1 MHVSAHNNAET
12 SVVTDVNTVKV
23 LNRRDAVA
31 HLGVSARTF
40 ERIEAAG
47 DGPAKTR
54 LSEGRIGYRVS
65 DLETWLDA
73 RRIGAA

>member
-1 MHVSAHNNAET
+1 M
-12 SVVTDVNTVKV
+12 TDINSVKV
-23 LNRRDAVA
+23 LNRRDAIQ
-31 HLGVSARTF
+31 HLGVSERTF

-73 RRIGAA
+73 RRMGAAS

>member
-1 MHVSAHNNAET
+1 M
-12 SVVTDVNTVKV
+12 
-23 LNRRDAVA
+23 
-31 HLGVSARTF
+31 GVSARTF

-73 RRIGAA
+73 RRIGVAS